1 MFDAIRQDRT
11 EESLVGMM
19 NVGLVCWGIFF
30 ALSIHAA
37 FHVVFGG

>member
-1 MFDAIRQDRT
+1 MFESILVDT
-11 EESLVGMM
+11 EESLVDAMS
-19 NVGLVCWGIFF
+19 VAKVSWGIFF